1 MLSNNDYFEYFIDF
15 VKNNDKRE
23 ILKEFGG
30 ANIYI
35 PSYKT
40 LLRDEELKQDF
51 TTLIKEGLTIKNAS
65 VECAKKYD
73 LSLNAVYLITKEL
86 RENLEQVCFSSQTP
100 H

>member
-1 MLSNNDYFEYFIDF
+1 M
-15 VKNNDKRE
+15 KNNDKRE

-51 TTLIKEGLTIKNAS
+51 KTLIKQGISTKNAS

-73 LSLNAVYLITKEL
+73 LSLNAVYL
-86 RENLEQVCFSSQTP
+86 
-100 H
+100 

>member
-1 MLSNNDYFEYFIDF
+1 MLSNSEYFDYFIDF

-30 ANIYI
+30 GNIYI

-40 LLRDEELKQDF
+40 LMRDEELKQDF
-51 TTLIKEGLTIKNAS
+51 KTLIKQGLTTKNAS
-65 VECAKKYD
+65 VECAKKYE

-86 RENLEQVCFSSQTP
+86 RENLEPNLF
-100 H
+100 

>member
-23 ILKEFGG
+23 ILKEFCG

-40 LLRDEELKQDF
+40 LLRDEELKEDF
-51 TTLIKEGLTIKNAS
+51 KTLIKQGLT
-65 VECAKKYD
+65 
-73 LSLNAVYLITKEL
+73 TKM
-86 RENLEQVCFSSQTP
+86 QV
-100 H
+100 

>member
-1 MLSNNDYFEYFIDF
+1 FEYFIDF

-51 TTLIKEGLTIKNAS
+51 KTLIKQGISTKNAS

-73 LSLNAVYLITKEL
+73 LSLNAVYLITKE
-86 RENLEQVCFSSQTP
+86 
-100 H
+100 

>member
-1 MLSNNDYFEYFIDF
+1 MLSNNDYFEYFINF

-40 LLRDEELKQDF
+40 LLRDEELKEDF
-51 TTLIKEGLTIKNAS
+51 KTLIKQGLT
-65 VECAKKYD
+65 
-73 LSLNAVYLITKEL
+73 TKCKF
-86 RENLEQVCFSSQTP
+86 RMC
-100 H
+100 

>member
-1 MLSNNDYFEYFIDF
+1 MLNTYEYFEYFEYFLEF

-51 TTLIKEGLTIKNAS
+51 KSLIIQGLTTKKAS
-65 VECAKKYD
+65 LECARKYD
-73 LSLNAVYLITKEL
+73 LSLNAVYMITKSIRVANQPSL
-86 RENLEQVCFSSQTP
+86 F
-100 H
+100 

>member
-1 MLSNNDYFEYFIDF
+1 MLSNNEYFEYFIDF

-40 LLRDEELKQDF
+40 LLRDEELKEDF
-51 TTLIKEGLTIKNAS
+51 KTLIKQGLTTKNAS

-86 RENLEQVCFSSQTP
+86 RENLEPSLF
-100 H
+100 

>member
-1 MLSNNDYFEYFIDF
+1 MLSNNDYFEYFINF

-40 LLRDEELKQDF
+40 LLRDEELKEDF
-51 TTLIKEGLTIKNAS
+51 KTLIKQGLTTKNAS
-65 VECAKKYD
+65 LECAKKYD

-86 RENLEQVCFSSQTP
+86 REN
-100 H
+100 

>member
-40 LLRDEELKQDF
+40 LLRDEELKEDF
-51 TTLIKEGLTIKNAS
+51 K
-65 VECAKKYD
+65 
-73 LSLNAVYLITKEL
+73 
-86 RENLEQVCFSSQTP
+86 
-100 H
+100 

>member
-1 MLSNNDYFEYFIDF
+1 MLSNNEYFEYFIDF

-51 TTLIKEGLTIKNAS
+51 KTLIKQGLTTKNAS
-65 VECAKKYD
+65 V
-73 LSLNAVYLITKEL
+73 
-86 RENLEQVCFSSQTP
+86 
-100 H
+100 

>member
-1 MLSNNDYFEYFIDF
+1 MLSNNDYLEYFIDL

-40 LLRDEELKQDF
+40 LLRDEELKEDF
-51 TTLIKEGLTIKNAS
+51 KTLIKQGLTTKNAS
-65 VECAKKYD
+65 LECAKKYD

-86 RENLEQVCFSSQTP
+86 RENLEPSLF
-100 H
+100 

>member
-1 MLSNNDYFEYFIDF
+1 MLSNNDYFEYFINF

-40 LLRDEELKQDF
+40 LLRDEELKEDF
-51 TTLIKEGLTIKNAS
+51 KTLIKQGLTTKNAS
-65 VECAKKYD
+65 LECAK
-73 LSLNAVYLITKEL
+73 NT
-86 RENLEQVCFSSQTP
+86 T
-100 H
+100 